1 MDPRTFLKTVL
12 PTPVRNAFRRVRPYY
27 ANKYEAEIG
36 FWRRRLKADG
46 GKFSNSHYER
56 IMLAMAQ
63 EPNDGFLKGKVV
75 ADFGCGPRGSL
86 VWAKSAALR
95 IGIDV
100 LVDWYADA
108 FKDDLV
114 SHGMVYVKSTESVIP
129 LPTGFADVVFT
140 MNAIDHVDQFGR
152 MCEEILRILKPGGD
166 LIASFNLEEPA
177 SRTEPQTLS
186 EAIVKANLLDHLET
200 VSYRVTRKGP
210 PSDGYEPFYTELL
223 PYHPDEE
230 GFLWVRARKPLA

>member
-1 MDPRTFLKTVL
+1 
-12 PTPVRNAFRRVRPYY
+12 
-27 ANKYEAEIG
+27 
-36 FWRRRLKADG
+36 
-46 GKFSNSHYER
+46 
-56 IMLAMAQ
+56 
-63 EPNDGFLKGKVV
+63 
-75 ADFGCGPRGSL
+75 
-86 VWAKSAALR
+86 
-95 IGIDV
+95 
-100 LVDWYADA
+100 
-108 FKDDLV
+108 
-114 SHGMVYVKSTESVIP
+114 
-129 LPTGFADVVFT
+129 
-140 MNAIDHVDQFGR
+140 